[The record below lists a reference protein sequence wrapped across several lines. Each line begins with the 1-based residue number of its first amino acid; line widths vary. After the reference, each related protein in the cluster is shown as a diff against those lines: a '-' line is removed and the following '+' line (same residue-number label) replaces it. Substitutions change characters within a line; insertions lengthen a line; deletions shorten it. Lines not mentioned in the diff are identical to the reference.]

1 MEHRQLGRSGL
12 RVSTITLGTMGFAAT
27 GGFDSIGDIDV
38 DGARRQLDMCIDA
51 GVNLVDTANMYSA
64 GASEETLGQAIEGRR
79 DRLMV
84 ATKVRFAMGE
94 GANDAGLS
102 RWHIIESVEASL
114 RRLRT
119 DHIDLLQVH
128 EWDGQTPL
136 EETLSALDDL
146 VRAGKVRYVG
156 ASNYTAWQLVKA
168 MGIAERRGLEP
179 FVSQQIHYTPQ
190 AREAEFEL
198 LPAGL
203 DQGLGTLVW
212 SPIAGGLLSGKYR
225 RDQEG
230 PEGSRHLGDW
240 DEPPVHDTEALYDL
254 VEVLVEVGEAHG
266 VSAAQVT
273 LAWLLTRP
281 AVTSLIIGARTEEQ
295 LADNLAA
302 AELSLTAEEV
312 ERIDVASRPHL
323 PYPLW
328 HQADSA
334 SDRLGPADRAFLA
347 PHLDEDSAALLQL
360 RALGQPVVAAH
371 LRLAGA
377 ALLVVGLGLDRRHLG
392 RAAVVVQGHHRD
404 VGGGGVLDGAR
415 AQALLLH
422 PHAHLHRAA
431 PGGVHGG
438 AHGDQLADQ
447 YRPLEGHPVEAHG
460 DHALGAVADGG
471 DAGDLV
477 AQLQDHPAVGV
488 ACGVGLGEP
497 DPEGQLRTRMRG
509 AAGVQGH

>member
-1 MEHRQLGRSGL
+1 MQYRQLGRSGL
-12 RVSTITLGTMGFAAT
+12 RVSTITLGTMGFAGA
-27 GGFDSIGDIDV
+27 GMFESIGNIDV
-38 DGARRQLDMCIDA
+38 DGAKRQLDLCIDA

-64 GASEETLGQAIEGRR
+64 GASEETLGQALEGRR
-79 DRLMV
+79 DKLMV
-84 ATKVRFAMGE
+84 ATKVRFAMGS

-114 RRLRT
+114 RRLQA

-156 ASNYTAWQLVKA
+156 ASNYTTWQLVKA
-168 MGIAERRGLEP
+168 MGVAKRRGLEP

-225 RDQEG
+225 RDKDG

-254 VEVLVEVGEAHG
+254 VDVLVDVGDAHG

-273 LAWLLTRP
+273 LAWLLGRP
-281 AVTSLIIGARTEEQ
+281 AITSLIVGARTEEQ
-295 LADNLAA
+295 LSDNLAA
-302 AELSLTAEEV
+302 VSLSLTAEET
-312 ERIDVASRPHL
+312 ERIEAASRPHL

-328 HQADSA
+328 HQVASA
-334 SDRLGPADRAFLA
+334 SERLGDADRAFLA
-347 PHLDEDSAALLQL
+347 PHLE
-360 RALGQPVVAAH
+360 
-371 LRLAGA
+371 
-377 ALLVVGLGLDRRHLG
+377 
-392 RAAVVVQGHHRD
+392 
-404 VGGGGVLDGAR
+404 
-415 AQALLLH
+415 
-422 PHAHLHRAA
+422 
-431 PGGVHGG
+431 
-438 AHGDQLADQ
+438 
-447 YRPLEGHPVEAHG
+447 E
-460 DHALGAVADGG
+460 
-471 DAGDLV
+471 
-477 AQLQDHPAVGV
+477 
-488 ACGVGLGEP
+488 
-497 DPEGQLRTRMRG
+497 
-509 AAGVQGH
+509 